1 SRYRANVI
9 AEARESADL
18 LIRRFVEGLS
28 STTPG
33 APSLPPLLLEMDPD
47 SFVEAFRQHIDAGS
61 DATINRFI
69 REARRDSSYQQA
81 ANPNERAAVLDK
93 LALVAIEAM

>member
-1 SRYRANVI
+1 VGEYDSGDGKTKTGVFQQGVLYTREGTRNIPASDVHWDALLSRYRANVI

-47 SFVEAFRQHIDAGS
+47 S
-61 DATINRFI
+61 
-69 REARRDSSYQQA
+69 
-81 ANPNERAAVLDK
+81 
-93 LALVAIEAM
+93 